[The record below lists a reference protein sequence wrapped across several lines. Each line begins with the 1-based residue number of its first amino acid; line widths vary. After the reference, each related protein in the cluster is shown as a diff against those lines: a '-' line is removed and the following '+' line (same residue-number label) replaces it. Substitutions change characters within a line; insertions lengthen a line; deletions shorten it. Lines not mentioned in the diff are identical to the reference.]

1 MRFPS
6 ILPRLSDGRTGKPAA
21 RLGRK
26 ATGPQGTAPQ
36 TEGGCRCGR
45 PGCRAIDGRVHPVGQ
60 GGTARPD
67 GADERPAVECFPMGA
82 RPAGPARRPSGANR
96 ILGLPGARLPRR
108 AHPRSAAWRDA
119 PRSRRFRRP
128 PPQVVAPR
136 RIPCAG
142 AASSDVCTGA
152 RASARPN
159 GMVNGMASGTW
170 WGPRAPASEGG
181 DARGAAQWGWS
192 LPLRVPR
199 CGPGSPHGSPRGV
212 LAPRVGMAAGS
223 VLRDRAEPRGHGA
236 ALHALAFSSVRAR
249 RARAAIH

>member
-67 GADERPAVECFPMGA
+67 GANERPAVEGALCGA
-82 RPAGPARRPSGANR
+82 RPAGPARRPTRANR

-108 AHPRSAAWRDA
+108 AHPRSATWRDA
-119 PRSRRFRRP
+119 TRSRRFRRP
-128 PPQVVAPR
+128 SPRVQAPR

-142 AASSDVCTGA
+142 GLSSGLGTGM
-152 RASARPN
+152 RASARPAIGAWN
-159 GMVNGMASGTW
+159 AMASGTW
-170 WGPRAPASEGG
+170 WGPGASTSEGG
-181 DARGAAQWGWS
+181 DARGMARWGWPW
-192 LPLRVPR
+192 PLRVPR
-199 CGPGSPHGSPRGV
+199 CGSGSPHGSPRGV
-212 LAPRVGMAAGS
+212 LVRKVRDGGRFGPS
-223 VLRDRAEPRGHGA
+223 DRAEPRGHGA
-236 ALHALAFSSVRAR
+236 ALHALAFFLLSAR
-249 RARAAIH
+249 R